1 MEQQS
6 ASEEPSTNEDAD
18 ADGETPSSQGEE
30 SLDRASYARSEDDS
44 VDFEDE
50 GEEYHLSEEDSAG
63 FEDESEDED
72 EFAEDPEETESSGPF
87 LTVATPGGKPASTSY
102 AATKSA
108 EPASQTDVAL
118 LALRQ
123 RSTFQRPFDSPLF
136 NTITISDDQSAGS
149 KIAERIL
156 LALRDR
162 KNSPKPSDLPV
173 QPVQSHQTTRPQ
185 DHLRQVML
193 LKQHN
198 RRVMMAR
205 LEQDAQNRVE
215 EGNTPANAGI
225 VSSSPA
231 GEATSPMIFQ
241 NNGTSYGVAD
251 MQHLPRADN
260 PSQLD
265 LKQLQ
270 EYIELLQTQVK
281 QMELSQQD
289 VLPSRFQILN
299 RIMQKDYYAR
309 KGQNSSEWQLS
320 SPYFDEP
327 EWIEGQGPQRQLRCS
342 LPVTNFELYL
352 EKNKDIAFIV
362 YRDFHPA
369 ADMAGSDTS
378 DRPAKSTGAWR
389 PLPRSETIRPV
400 GQVLIEAIETLLSSR
415 DEYSSLLQNYKDA
428 PELQAPYL
436 TVYNSRKDL
445 DTIKE
450 GLSPEGQKQFSLL
463 LQYITDQYGDRYEAA
478 DSLFSEN
485 KISSANMPYLFKPG
499 DILVERKQT
508 QYAAFVASSWPMK
521 GSSKYVSRLK
531 GNVRTGDHLPL
542 YGSHAASKRVANEN
556 TKVQNWSV
564 TGWSW
569 SFDGN
574 FQRQNCKR
582 HFDIEVG
589 EETRHDTVVHEH
601 TAGGQYYRI
610 EKSHMKK
617 QNIKDLKIF
626 PLAYAEPDLVD
637 RLQKRGRTF
646 WKCRN
651 RLLVSY
657 MEKGIDNS
665 QSMVSFL
672 SSIASRSNRCDYA
685 G

>member
-30 SLDRASYARSEDDS
+30 SLDRTSYARSEDDS

-156 LALRDR
+156 LALRGR
-162 KNSPKPSDLPV
+162 KSSPKPPGSPDALQRGAFTVHPLTPLEEEV
-173 QPVQSHQTTRPQ
+173 
-185 DHLRQVML
+185 LR
-193 LKQHN
+193 
-198 RRVMMAR
+198 RMAR
-205 LEQDAQNRVE
+205 RKSDASDQAQVAPTL
-215 EGNTPANAGI
+215 GNVGIASSASTNQVISPNETWPGGVDVQHFLDAN
-225 VSSSPA
+225 
-231 GEATSPMIFQ
+231 
-241 NNGTSYGVAD
+241 
-251 MQHLPRADN
+251 N

-265 LKQLQ
+265 LKKLQ

-281 QMELSQQD
+281 RLESSQQD
-289 VLPSRFQILN
+289 LSPSRFQILN
-299 RIMQKDYYAR
+299 RLMQKDHYDR
-309 KGQNSSEWQLS
+309 KDQTRFGWRLS
-320 SPYFDEP
+320 LPYFDEP
-327 EWIEGQGPQRQLRCS
+327 EWIEGQGQQRQLRCS

-362 YRDFHPA
+362 YRDFHPTP
-369 ADMAGSDTS
+369 DMAGSNIS
-378 DRPAKSTGAWR
+378 DRPAQSTGPWR
-389 PLPRSETIRPV
+389 PLPSSETIRPV
-400 GQVLIEAIETLLSSR
+400 DQVLIEAIETLLSSR

-478 DSLFSEN
+478 DSLFAEN
-485 KISSANMPYLFKPG
+485 KISSANMPHLFKPG

-542 YGSHAASKRVANEN
+542 YGPHAASKRVANEN

-564 TGWSW
+564 SGWFW

-601 TAGGQYYRI
+601 TTTGQDSRTDT
-610 EKSHMKK
+610 SQVKK
-617 QNIKDLKIF
+617 QYITDLNIF

-637 RLQKRGRTF
+637 RLQNRGSTF
-646 WKCRN
+646 WRCRN

-657 MEKGIDNS
+657 MEKGTDNG
-665 QSMVSFL
+665 QNMVGFL
-672 SSIASRSNRCDYA
+672 PSIRVPI
-685 G
+685 